1 MHGFGMVRRTS
12 KAVLTLALALGA
24 GAAHVPLATAQPVD
38 GSQGSRFQDFQLRTE
53 PAGNGRILEDE
64 ASEPALPSDPGQ
76 FENAPALP
84 AAPAEPIDRPDDA
97 ERESQ
102 PSGLEFDL
110 FDDPQAPR
118 GGRRTAPEALPAGPA
133 AAQGIS
139 ADRAASQ
146 PASLPFRTTGPVRSP
161 TFSPAGAEERIN
173 RAAADLRP
181 SFPTVETD
189 PFAADGIRVGRFRLY
204 PVLRQELGASDNLD
218 DSPTEESGVFSD
230 TVLSARLVSDWARH
244 QAEIDASASYRRN
257 SGGSIEED
265 PRFAVDA
272 RLLLDLGADWSGA
285 VRGALAYSREDPI
298 RTDPLLPPS
307 DRPDVLAY
315 SVGADL
321 TREVGRT
328 GLTASGDVVREERR
342 FDGASGADDFTTAT
356 LGLRAGYAFSPALEP
371 FVQGSLG
378 RRMFDGREDGTGLDR
393 DSAISALRAGIAF
406 DLGEKISGEAALGYA
421 WNAPVA
427 GALPTLG
434 SPTADVS
441 VAWSPKRGTDVLLT
455 AATFFDPDSGGLS
468 TSTVYETALALQHRA
483 TARLDLTGRVTAALR
498 DRSGP
503 SAVDDQTYAGEAG
516 LTYWINRGLA
526 FTALARHERLES
538 EIEAAR
544 YSANSIRLG
553 IRLQR

>member
-1 MHGFGMVRRTS
+1 MVRRTS
-12 KAVLTLALALGA
+12 NAALTLAVALGA
-24 GAAHVPLATAQPVD
+24 CTALSPPALAQPALGTPD
-38 GSQGSRFQDFQLRTE
+38 TRFEDFRLRTE
-53 PAGNGRILEDE
+53 PAENGRIE
-64 ASEPALPSDPGQ
+64 AAEPPARALPSDPGQ
-76 FENAPALP
+76 ID
-84 AAPAEPIDRPDDA
+84 AAPAEPFAPVERPVLPEAPEA
-97 ERESQ
+97 E
-102 PSGLEFDL
+102 PTGLEFDL
-110 FDDPQAPR
+110 FDE
-118 GGRRTAPEALPAGPA
+118 PEDVPANPLTPAQTGPA
-133 AAQGIS
+133 PPVGAEAGTLGSRAQS
-139 ADRAASQ
+139 R

-181 SFPTVETD
+181 SFPTFEAD
-189 PFAADGIRVGRFRLY
+189 PFEADGIRVGRFRLY
-204 PVLRQELGASDNLD
+204 PVLRQELGTSDNLD
-218 DSPTEESGVFSD
+218 NSPTEENGVFSE
-230 TVLSARLVSDWARH
+230 TLLSARLVSDWSRH
-244 QAEIDASASYRRN
+244 RAEIDASASYRRN
-257 SGGSIEED
+257 SAGSIEED

-285 VRGALAYSREDPI
+285 VRGALAFSREDPI

-315 SVGADL
+315 SLGADL

-342 FDGASGADDFTTAT
+342 FEGSSGADDFTTAT
-356 LGLRAGYAFSPALEP
+356 LGLRAGYEFSPAFEP
-371 FVQGSLG
+371 FAQGSVG
-378 RRMFDGREDGTGLDR
+378 RRMFDGRQSGTGLDR
-393 DSAISALRAGIAF
+393 DSTITALRGGVAF
-406 DLGEKISGEAALGYA
+406 DFGEKISGEAALGYA
-421 WNAPVA
+421 WNNPVD

-441 VAWSPKRGTDVLLT
+441 IAWSPRRGTDVLLT

-468 TSTVYETALALQHRA
+468 TSTVYESALALRHRA

-503 SAVDDQTYAGEAG
+503 ASVDDQTYAGEAG

-526 FTALARHERLES
+526 FTALARHERLAS
-538 EIEAAR
+538 EVEAAE
-544 YSANSIRLG
+544 YTANSVRLG